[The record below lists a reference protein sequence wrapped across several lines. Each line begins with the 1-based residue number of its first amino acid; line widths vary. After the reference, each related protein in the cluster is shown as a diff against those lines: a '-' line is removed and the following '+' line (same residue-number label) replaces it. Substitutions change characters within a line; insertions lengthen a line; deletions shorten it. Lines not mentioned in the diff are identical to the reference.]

1 MWDIL
6 DNQCWGSKRWK
17 TNTRTKSPLI
27 KVWSRKTQS
36 FTSRK
41 PHIKILLWGNLG
53 RNFLQGKKRWKSN
66 MSVFFQRDDWA
77 ISRQIDIRLLRKL
90 AAIIF
95 SLFVRIWC
103 WSKFPQGKN
112 RWKTNKNRKI
122 RCHLHPYDRWKI
134 SIEQPNGKLFSAVI
148 CSVISGK
155 SRAGER

>member
-6 DNQCWGSKRWK
+6 DNPCWGSNRRK
-17 TNTRTKSPLI
+17 TNTWTNTPLI

-36 FTSRK
+36 FISRK

-53 RNFLQGKKRWKSN
+53 RNFLQGNNRWESN
-66 MSVFFQRDDWA
+66 MNVFFLRDDRV
-77 ISRQIDIRLLRKL
+77 ISRQIDTRLLRKL

-95 SLFVRIWC
+95 SLFVMIWC

-122 RCHLHPYDRWKI
+122 RCHLHHYDRWEI
-134 SIEQPNGKLFSAVI
+134 SIEQPNGKSFLVVI
-148 CSVISGK
+148 CSKISGNCQ
-155 SRAGER
+155 AGER